1 MRKGNPSVK
10 SGNEGRQALISSLA
24 RALCSMAD
32 RWTMTCQCLSFDVIH
47 MVLAGD
53 FAEAVRDQWLK
64 ERLEYFTDLENLLL
78 EQMQNVPEC
87 SRDQLSAAQMR
98 LDAAL
103 DQKQARPHAS
113 SLPYSRSTYNSS
125 IYACK
130 PGIAVRY
137 KCTSGAGKC
146 QGGQCSVASL

>member
-1 MRKGNPSVK
+1 MASTTTARIKLWKSSVKMRQANPSVK
-10 SGNEGRQALISSLA
+10 TWNKGRQALISSLV
-24 RALCSMAD
+24 RTVCSMAG

-47 MVLAGD
+47 MVLAGE

-64 ERLEYFTDLENLLL
+64 ERLEYFTDLESLLL
-78 EQMQNVPEC
+78 EQTQNVPEC

-113 SLPYSRSTYNSS
+113 SLPYSMSTHNSS
-125 IYACK
+125 IYRH
-130 PGIAVRY
+130 V
-137 KCTSGAGKC
+137 SL
-146 QGGQCSVASL
+146 ASR